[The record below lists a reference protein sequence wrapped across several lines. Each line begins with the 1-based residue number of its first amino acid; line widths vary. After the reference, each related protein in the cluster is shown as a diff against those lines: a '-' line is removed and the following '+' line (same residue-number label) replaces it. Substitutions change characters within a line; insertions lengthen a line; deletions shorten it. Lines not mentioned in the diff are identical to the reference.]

1 MDSADDLSI
10 FRLTP
15 VDDAGLDGRQ
25 REVPPGFPK
34 ILISA
39 QNPTH
44 VGHPGGGITLR
55 LMNNELHLWSTET
68 TALRFQ
74 EDDHRVVG
82 AEGHHWSFAGL
93 SATTA
98 DRINARSMLKEPL
111 TTEEASQILK
121 RIVRSVQGS
130 VRPRDDE
137 VAPVTRSGKYSIHA
151 DPVVAWQS
159 MMHSRFE
166 LGPLSDESQEAFLDH
181 FEADRHL
188 TTLKA
193 TVIAWAAP
201 DNESFW
207 ELSTLALPN
216 GQEKEH
222 IRLWKLSDF
231 ADGDL
236 LTRELAK
243 PYNQNDKDLDRDL
256 KDLFEDMRTCLSSAE
271 CLRWGTNRPTGRLTL
286 FGFDPSLLEGTKA
299 CLALGLPHVEETEIS
314 V

>member
-1 MDSADDLSI
+1 MSSADDLSI
-10 FRLTP
+10 FTLTP

-34 ILISA
+34 ILISG
-39 QNPTH
+39 QTPTH

-55 LMNNELHLWSTET
+55 LMNNELRLWSTQT

-74 EDDHRVVG
+74 EYDHQVVG

-93 SATTA
+93 SATIA
-98 DRINARSMLKEPL
+98 DRINARSMLKDPL
-111 TTEEASQILK
+111 TTEDASQILK
-121 RIVRSVQGS
+121 RIVRPVQGS
-130 VRPRDDE
+130 GRPRDDG
-137 VAPVTRSGKYSIHA
+137 VAPVIRAGKYSMHA
-151 DPVVAWQS
+151 DPAVAWQS
-159 MMHSRFE
+159 MMDSRFE
-166 LGPLSDESQEAFLDH
+166 LEALSDETTEAFLDH

-188 TTLKA
+188 TTRKA

-207 ELSTLALPN
+207 ELRAVALPN

-236 LTRELAK
+236 LTREMAK
-243 PYNQNDKDLDRDL
+243 PYNQNDKDLDSDL
-256 KDLFEDMRTCLSSAE
+256 KGLFEDMRTCLSRAE
-271 CLRWGTNRPTGRLTL
+271 RLRWGGNRPTGRLTL
-286 FGFDPSLLEGTKA
+286 FGFDPSFLEGTKA
-299 CLALGLPHVEETEIS
+299 CLAGGPPHAESVEIS